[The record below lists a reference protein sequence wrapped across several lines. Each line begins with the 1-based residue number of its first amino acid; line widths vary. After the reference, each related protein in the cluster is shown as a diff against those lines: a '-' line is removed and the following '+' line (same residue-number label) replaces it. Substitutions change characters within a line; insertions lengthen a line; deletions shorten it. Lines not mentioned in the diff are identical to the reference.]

1 MPICC
6 KTLPILK
13 TIFKAIKE
21 VFIEKN
27 PSAVLLNLATDGDPY
42 RRKLLTSLRQPSGL
56 LDSLDYFNSDLM
68 FGEISIN
75 FDVKHLL
82 KRLRGILISNCR
94 QMCLVKRK
102 ISKSSI
108 SSLYPSLSYLLNPV
122 DKQNV
127 PYAVLLFKELSSSVP
142 VTNPLSHY
150 ILAEIECL
158 NEIVKPLL
166 NIFVTPTINLFDQ
179 LIQLAYCAHL
189 LFFIYR
195 KWKKHFM
202 TKDLYHDI
210 QSTIQD
216 AFIAAHKCQCLNP
229 DLNVYLHLLGTDK
242 LENVFSDIRTMTH
255 SSSCDYL
262 ELIQRFKLALQIE
275 KVYAKHPEWR
285 SSSRISSTTT
295 DHSSS
300 KSWTGILNTHDLNVN
315 ELKTIW
321 DHGYTKAYDYLT
333 GNGFCSDDLSVGSPM
348 VNMLNPIEP
357 STKQSQIRSNQE
369 DEEEEEELID
379 ELSEETVADS
389 IESNISDALIT
400 TEASKFKTTV
410 EYDGNVYFKSN
421 AVANLIHCTSKL
433 SNVRENRHFSVAS
446 SLDEG
451 SLDERCI
458 FITDLICTIIISK
471 TDICRF
477 ICVMSIDK
485 IEKSAETFNQVEIDK
500 INEYFFT
507 GTILKSESISDNFIL
522 WNGKYSSQIRI
533 NGALCC
539 HIKSEFAA
547 ISDRD
552 KYLCRINLIDLIDVK
567 NYFTNFINQCGDL
580 VIPKISFSI
589 NHELVNFIKFSPLFL
604 K

>member
-1 MPICC
+1 MNYSYDAEVADTIKINILEYFNNFTGVYSIKMDEIAIVSRIRWSTDNNEVIGFCFNHQDNLKMQFNNILSLTKLKEAFDSRDQKRKIHFAKEALCITIGAMRAEDNIPKPIILLPICC

-13 TIFKAIKE
+13 TIIKTIKE

-42 RRKLLTSLRQPSGL
+42 RRTLLTSLRQPSGL

-179 LIQLAYCAHL
+179 
-189 LFFIYR
+189 F
-195 KWKKHFM
+195 
-202 TKDLYHDI
+202 
-210 QSTIQD
+210 
-216 AFIAAHKCQCLNP
+216 
-229 DLNVYLHLLGTDK
+229 NV
-242 LENVFSDIRTMTH
+242 
-255 SSSCDYL
+255 
-262 ELIQRFKLALQIE
+262 
-275 KVYAKHPEWR
+275 
-285 SSSRISSTTT
+285 
-295 DHSSS
+295 
-300 KSWTGILNTHDLNVN
+300 NVN

-410 EYDGNVYFKSN
+410 EYDGNVYF
-421 AVANLIHCTSKL
+421 
-433 SNVRENRHFSVAS
+433 
-446 SLDEG
+446 
-451 SLDERCI
+451 
-458 FITDLICTIIISK
+458 
-471 TDICRF
+471 
-477 ICVMSIDK
+477 
-485 IEKSAETFNQVEIDK
+485 
-500 INEYFFT
+500 
-507 GTILKSESISDNFIL
+507 
-522 WNGKYSSQIRI
+522 
-533 NGALCC
+533 
-539 HIKSEFAA
+539 
-547 ISDRD
+547 
-552 KYLCRINLIDLIDVK
+552 
-567 NYFTNFINQCGDL
+567 
-580 VIPKISFSI
+580 
-589 NHELVNFIKFSPLFL
+589 
-604 K
+604 